1 MESALT
7 EAVLVPAAALP
18 LPADPPAELP
28 ENPLPLC
35 PPAPFPPAAP
45 VPFVLL
51 DASVLP
57 LAPEFLLS
65 VVLSAELLSL
75 PEVPLVPEVPPV
87 SEELLFPEEA
97 VVPPELLPVA
107 PEEFPVPAVVSV
119 LEPDWVL
126 LPVASAAVAAK
137 TAEIVIVFPSPLT
150 SCLKE
155 EAAGI
160 LTFVVSDEKL
170 YPDFAVNTMVAV

>member
-18 LPADPPAELP
+18 LPADPPAELL
-28 ENPLPLC
+28 ENSLPLC

-75 PEVPLVPEVPPV
+75 PEVPPV
-87 SEELLFPEEA
+87 SEEPLFPEEA

-137 TAEIVIVFPSPLT
+137 TAEIIMVLPSLLT
-150 SCLKE
+150 FWLKE
-155 EAAGI
+155 EAPDTVTA
-160 LTFVVSDEKL
+160 VEDEKL
-170 YPDFAVNTMVAV
+170 YPDFAVSSIVAV

>member
-65 VVLSAELLSL
+65 VVLSSELLSL

-87 SEELLFPEEA
+87 SEEPLFPEEA

-137 TAEIVIVFPSPLT
+137 TAEIVIVFPSLLT
-150 SCLKE
+150 FWLKE
-155 EAAGI
+155 EAPDTVTA
-160 LTFVVSDEKL
+160 VEDEKL
-170 YPDFAVNTMVAV
+170 YPDFAVSSIVAV

>member
-75 PEVPLVPEVPPV
+75 PEVPFVPEFPPV
-87 SEELLFPEEA
+87 SEEPLFPEEA

-107 PEEFPVPAVVSV
+107 PEDFPVPAVVSV

-126 LPVASAAVAAK
+126 LPVASADVAAK
-137 TAEIVIVFPSPLT
+137 TAEIVIVFPSLLT
-150 SCLKE
+150 FWLKE
-155 EAAGI
+155 EAPDTVTA
-160 LTFVVSDEKL
+160 VEDEKL
-170 YPDFAVNTMVAV
+170 YPDSAVSTMVAV

>member
-1 MESALT
+1 MESALR
-7 EAVLVPAAALP
+7 EAVLFPAAALP
-18 LPADPPAELP
+18 LPADPPAELL

-75 PEVPLVPEVPPV
+75 PEVPPV
-87 SEELLFPEEA
+87 SEEPLFPEEA